1 MKPPHIVASTRTTRK
16 EPTERRMRRASSHA
30 TIGSSATARNAATTK
45 SRNHLQRRSQIHA
58 SAITA
63 SSRKNVANVTSTRRL
78 VESVTWSPLGY
89 ARCVLEDEVPDR
101 LVPYHLEEVRT
112 GVAGVA

>member
-1 MKPPHIVASTRTTRK
+1 MNAPHIPASTSTTRK
-16 EPTERRMRRASSHA
+16 DPTDRRMRRASSHA

-63 SSRKNVANVTSTRRL
+63 RSRKNVANVTSMRRL

-89 ARCVLEDEVPDR
+89 VGCVLANEVPDR
-101 LVPYHLEEVRT
+101 LVPNHLEEIRA